1 MVIYF
6 IYAVLILLTVGLNT
20 KALSS
25 KKQDANLWITYGL
38 PAVLMAIF
46 SFAVSYSNF
55 CGDFNK
61 SYYPAGRLI
70 LENPANLYEWSRG
83 LGFVNIPIFALLFI
97 PISFLNKLAAQII
110 FTLLGLVAIWGSGH
124 LLVKLTKATGWQ
136 KLAIWGLILINGP
149 LYYSLKQG
157 NSTHFV
163 LLLLIAAVFCMRD
176 KREIWVGVL
185 LAIAALIKIPLF
197 LLAGYFTLRGRWRVL
212 MGFAGAL
219 FAIVGASVLLF
230 GLDLHI
236 VWYQKCILAF
246 TGKSIAAFN
255 VQSVDGFLARL
266 FTNAELKN
274 WELLQMGGN
283 FKVMRYLL
291 FSLLFGSTLF
301 VLWRSKS
308 PINYQTENL
317 EFCIFLCLGVVVS
330 PISWTHYYLYLLLPL
345 SLYLTNQLPTLSGQ
359 IWTKLILISTILV
372 SLPVILIKVD
382 NPLMKLLYSKILI
395 SHYFFGGILLMSV
408 LLIARWQAAKFDQVV
423 PVE

>member
-1 MVIYF
+1 MLVYL

-20 KALSS
+20 KILSS
-25 KKQDANLWITYGL
+25 KKQDTNLWITYGL
-38 PAVLMAIF
+38 PALVMAIF

-70 LENPANLYEWSRG
+70 LENPANLYEWGRG
-83 LGFVNIPIFALLFI
+83 LGFVNIPIFALFFI

-110 FTLLGLVAIWGSGH
+110 FTLLGLLAIWWSGH
-124 LLVKLTKATGWQ
+124 LLVKLTKAAGWQ

-149 LYYSLKQG
+149 LHYSLKQG

-163 LLLLIAAVFCMRD
+163 LLLLISAVFCMRD

-212 MGFAGAL
+212 MGFVGAL
-219 FAIVGASVLLF
+219 FAIVGTSILVF

-266 FTNAELKN
+266 FGDAELKN
-274 WELLQMGGN
+274 WELLQMGVN
-283 FKVMRYLL
+283 FKVIRYLL

-301 VLWRSKS
+301 VLWRSKQPNNY
-308 PINYQTENL
+308 PIENL
-317 EFCIFLCLGVVVS
+317 EFCIFICLGVVVS
-330 PISWTHYYLYLLLPL
+330 PISWTHYYLYLLLPIV
-345 SLYLTNQLPTLSGQ
+345 LYLTNQIPIFSGQ
-359 IWTKLILISTILV
+359 IWSKLVLISAGLV
-372 SLPVILIKVD
+372 SLPVILIKID
-382 NPLMKLLYSKILI
+382 NPLVKLLYSKILI

-408 LLIARWQAAKFDQVV
+408 LLVARWQAAKPDRITLM
-423 PVE
+423 E